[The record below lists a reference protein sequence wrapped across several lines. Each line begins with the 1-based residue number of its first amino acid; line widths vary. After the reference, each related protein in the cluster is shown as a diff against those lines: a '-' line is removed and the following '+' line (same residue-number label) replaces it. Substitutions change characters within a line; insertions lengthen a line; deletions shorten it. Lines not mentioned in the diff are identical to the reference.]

1 MGLLATLRGM
11 SAKGRWKLASWTIIG
26 TAGCVGVAIIINVM
40 FFRAFGEEVL
50 TRALLSAIIIP
61 IVLAGPLFF
70 YLTLKL
76 RELVIANYKLADAA
90 AIDFLTNC
98 LNRGAFSKH
107 VEDWLIHRGGEEC
120 LASGALLVIDADH
133 FKKINDRFGHHEGDV
148 ALKAIAGAIQS
159 VVRKDDLVGRLGG
172 EEFGVF
178 LPGATEHAAAGVAE
192 RVRQA
197 VCDVAFLPR
206 GKECKL
212 SVSIGCAA
220 FDRKTGFSELFR
232 VADERLYEAK
242 NAGRNRVVLG
252 ALGEA
257 QQPVPL
263 LH

>member
-11 SAKGRWKLASWTIIG
+11 SNKGRWKLASWTIIG
-26 TAGCVGVAIIINVM
+26 TAGCVGVAIVINVM
-40 FFRAFGEEVL
+40 FFRAYGEEVL
-50 TRALLSAIIIP
+50 IRALLSAVVIP
-61 IVLAGPLFF
+61 IILAGPLFF

-90 AIDFLTNC
+90 AIDFLTKC
-98 LNRGAFSKH
+98 LNRGAFSKR
-107 VEDWLIHRGGEEC
+107 VEDWLTHRGDES
-120 LASGALLVIDADH
+120 ASPSGALLVIDADH

-148 ALKAIAGAIQS
+148 ALKAIADAIQS

-178 LPGATEHAAAGVAE
+178 LPGATERAAASVAE
-192 RVRQA
+192 RIRHA
-197 VCDVAFLPR
+197 VSDVAFVPR
-206 GKECKL
+206 SKECRL
-212 SVSIGCAA
+212 SVSVGCAA

-242 NAGRNRVVLG
+242 NAGRNCVVFG

-257 QQPVPL
+257 PQPIAL
-263 LH
+263 MH